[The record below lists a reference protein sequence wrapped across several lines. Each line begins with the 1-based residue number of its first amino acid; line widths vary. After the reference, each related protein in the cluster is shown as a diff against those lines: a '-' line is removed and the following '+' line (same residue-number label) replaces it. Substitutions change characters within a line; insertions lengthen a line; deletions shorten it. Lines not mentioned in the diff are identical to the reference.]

1 MLSCSS
7 EHFIRIPCLKYCRNV
22 KQDQIV
28 AFIFWESLGI
38 LLGFPRWL
46 SGKES
51 TCQYRRCR
59 FDPWVGKIPGRG
71 KRQPTPVFVKIPR
84 TEEPGGLQSMG
95 SQRVNMTD

>member
-38 LLGFPRWL
+38 LLGLGSVVKNPPANTGDAG
-46 SGKES
+46 S
-51 TCQYRRCR
+51 
-59 FDPWVGKIPGRG
+59 IPGLGRYLG
-71 KRQPTPVFVKIPR
+71 GGNGNPLQYSCQN